1 MTTYIGERKQR
12 ENKFEIW
19 VKTTQIRNLRTYKDD
34 IIKLG
39 VILIKK
45 TKIKFERMDKFGDLI
60 KLWITLINK
69 IESLIIELISLET

>member
-1 MTTYIGERKQR
+1 LTTYIGERKQR

-60 KLWITLINK
+60 KL
-69 IESLIIELISLET
+69 

>member
-69 IESLIIELISLET
+69 IESLIKELISLET

>member
-1 MTTYIGERKQR
+1 LTTYIGERKQR